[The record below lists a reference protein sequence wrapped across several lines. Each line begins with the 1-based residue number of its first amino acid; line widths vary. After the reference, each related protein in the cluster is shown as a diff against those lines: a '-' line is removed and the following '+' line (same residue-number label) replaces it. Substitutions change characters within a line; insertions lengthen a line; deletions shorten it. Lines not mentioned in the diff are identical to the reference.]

1 MRYIP
6 ASILNKIKKPHQ
18 TKAENADPRI
28 NLVIQRTKKYI
39 EQGAMLQPIDL
50 WTKENLG
57 AIDIAYRRESR
68 LHAPEFVYAVYVEGG
83 TAHLARIEYIKSIEE
98 AHEWTYLYPVGPAV
112 DVAIEFDGRWERTS
126 PEADI
131 CFDSPAIWSLVTFG
145 EPWIIRVT
153 AGGALIA
160 QHGQEEPYTLVDA
173 GVTRVGAIRGWKN
186 TYLWNHDQ
194 GIVCAYIRGGL
205 VCYRNYAQQPPDMPA
220 IWEQERVVD
229 VLPSPAQNV
238 SVFRTNDYRAGIIAE
253 SNGQIYWAVTG
264 RNWATMAIEPH
275 TITAAADIAVEL
287 IQLTR
292 TETWHEHL
300 VSADTDLDV
309 ALLWGVAYNSFR
321 WAENDGH
328 TTIYACAEHFL
339 SDITPAEFQVYDE
352 GNALFSVLDVQYGDD
367 PCVLV
372 LTVDNLAFSIP
383 GDLTLKFLGSGTTK
397 GEAGQDVDPFEITFT
412 PTGIEYEVVDPP
424 AVEVMWNE

>member
-1 MRYIP
+1 MRVIP
-6 ASILNKIKKPHQ
+6 PSILKKIKNLQQ

-28 NLVIQRTKKYI
+28 NLVVQRTRRYI
-39 EQGAMLQPIDL
+39 EQGTELQPYDL
-50 WTKENLG
+50 WRRPGLG
-57 AIDIAYRRESR
+57 SLAVTYRRSDKMK
-68 LHAPEFVYAVYVEGG
+68 APDFVYLAYIENGY
-83 TAHLARIEYIKSIEE
+83 AHMIRQDYLKSIEE
-98 AHEWTYLYPVGPAV
+98 KNEWQYLYPIGAAT
-112 DVAIEFDGRWERTS
+112 DIAIEFDGRWERTS
-126 PEADI
+126 PDAEI
-131 CFDSPAIWSLVTFG
+131 CFDSPAIWSLATFG
-145 EPWIIRVT
+145 EPWIFRVNGGVLT
-153 AGGALIA
+153 AQLGQGA
-160 QHGQEEPYTLVDA
+160 PYVLVDS
-173 GVTRVGAIRGWKN
+173 GVTGVSAIRGWKN

-194 GIVCAYIRGGL
+194 GIICAYVRNG
-205 VCYRNYAQQPPDMPA
+205 VACYRNYAQQPPDLPA
-220 IWEQERVVD
+220 IWEEERSID
-229 VLPSPAQNV
+229 ALPSPVAKV
-238 SVFRTNDYRAGIIAE
+238 TAFRTNDYRVGIAAE
-253 SNGQIYWAVTG
+253 CNGEIHWVISV
-264 RNWATMAIEPH
+264 RNWSTMALEPH